1 GGSALDRLSQA
12 EPGLLISVIQ
22 SGLTAQSRT
31 LNFRTKCAPS
41 VRMRACALHC
51 NQILAA
57 RLLAFV
63 CHSAEARARLVSE
76 GHLRKL
82 VDTLDPNYDP
92 HLLCLLLQAVGC
104 LTLDPSTHEDLLDL
118 LITDSLLQLLLPS
131 DEWYYTNHTTRYAP
145 FVKFLATRILVHLG
159 QFRCLAGRFDLFG
172 NQVQLWTAS
181 GQTQHQHQ
189 QQHQY
194 RQEDAYVERMAFG
207 DQFCLD
213 EEGELKAC
221 SLEAVVLLLT
231 DPDIRLPSGLSLPS
245 AALKYLL
252 GSADA
257 GAESLLLDE
266 RCLADALVVAL
277 PCLAHPQILTAPV
290 APATSDHPAE
300 ESEDQISAR
309 TAGGD
314 EEENDYLSLLGATGG
329 VENARQHQQQH
340 HHEATWARTSPSD
353 LLLAK
358 DDVKELLGLLATLGD
373 SERVW
378 CQGVWSFIKSCFKQM
393 VTSGDL
399 PCTKDEAATLAAMQ
413 LHLDDAW
420 PEEGG
425 GGGGGG
431 SGAFGFAGAFSG
443 FGGAWH
449 RGDVASRRKEFLR

>member
-172 NQVQLWTAS
+172 NQ
-181 GQTQHQHQ
+181 
-189 QQHQY
+189 
-194 RQEDAYVERMAFG
+194 
-207 DQFCLD
+207 
-213 EEGELKAC
+213 
-221 SLEAVVLLLT
+221 
-231 DPDIRLPSGLSLPS
+231 
-245 AALKYLL
+245 
-252 GSADA
+252 DA
-257 GAESLLLDE
+257 GAESLLLEE

-277 PCLAHPQILTAPV
+277 PCLAHPQIL
-290 APATSDHPAE
+290 
-300 ESEDQISAR
+300 
-309 TAGGD
+309 
-314 EEENDYLSLLGATGG
+314 
-329 VENARQHQQQH
+329 
-340 HHEATWARTSPSD
+340 TWARTSPSD

-378 CQGVWSFIKSCFKQM
+378 CQGVWSFIKSCEQQCKSKNPEGKEKGETVNIEYKKFKQM

-431 SGAFGFAGAFSG
+431 SGAFSFAGAFSG